1 MSLRDCFCLLS
12 GRTSNFAL
20 PHAEKSMWCLWP
32 FSWPDPLPSSVLNI
46 QGPKGSVLCTSKI
59 KKSYKTSTICRRWKK
74 YFKAAHF
81 VPWDR
86 GPCIVGTR
94 GTVVPRGPT
103 FAYFSRIPERIQFRL
118 CSGISLYAWHS
129 TGVSCR
135 QPAAD
140 IRVCRPS
147 PSSLCRHDYAAVAA
161 NSSSN
166 CWRPRLSGGSG
177 AGVEQSASTVSPP
190 RCLLVAAVFSTA
202 EKGPSVSAVVQ
213 LTSVYCTIVF

>member
-103 FAYFSRIPERIQFRL
+103 FAYFSRTGANPVSVVFWHITVCMAQHRRIMQTTCGRHQSLSPVAIFALPTRL
-118 CSGISLYAWHS
+118 RCC
-129 TGVSCR
+129 CR
-135 QPAAD
+135 Q
-140 IRVCRPS
+140 
-147 PSSLCRHDYAAVAA
+147 L
-161 NSSSN
+161 
-166 CWRPRLSGGSG
+166 
-177 AGVEQSASTVSPP
+177 VE
-190 RCLLVAAVFSTA
+190 
-202 EKGPSVSAVVQ
+202 
-213 LTSVYCTIVF
+213 